1 MANQYEYEDETEEQD
16 NGPAELRKALKN
28 ASTKGT

>member
-16 NGPAELRKALKN
+16 NGPAELRKALRKEQ
-28 ASTKGT
+28 K